1 MEKDLLQIF
10 NKASVIRHFELN
22 AFENIKNKNI
32 QTPVYLSAGQEF
44 IASTLS
50 YLINFKLKIKPLIF
64 AQHRCHSTYLNF
76 GGDKKKL
83 IDELL
88 GRKTGANKGLGGSA
102 SVSSKSISMYGHDG
116 HMGTQMPIGLGACF
130 ASKRPT
136 IIFLGDASV
145 EEDYVMSSIGWASF
159 KKLPILII
167 VEDNNLSILTKKK
180 VRRNWEASDL
190 ARGLKMEST
199 NISDD
204 PKQIKKYTKKFFRKP
219 FLMNIKT
226 TRLFWHAGAGED
238 NYRRFDRYE
247 NFKKNLGK
255 IGNEI
260 DRKNKNYI
268 FKLWQKQLKKQ

>member
-1 MEKDLLQIF
+1 MKKDLLEIF
-10 NKASVIRHFELN
+10 NKASLIRHFELN
-22 AFENIKNKNI
+22 AFENIQNKNI

-50 YLINFKLKIKPLIF
+50 YLINFKLKIKPMIF

-88 GRKTGANKGLGGSA
+88 GKKTGINKGLGGSA
-102 SVSSKSISMYGHDG
+102 SISSKSINMYGHDG

-130 ASKRPT
+130 ASKKPT

-159 KKLPILII
+159 KKLPILIV

-180 VRRNWEASDL
+180 VRRHWEASDL
-190 ARGLKMEST
+190 ARGLKMKSV
-199 NISDD
+199 NITDN
-204 PKQIKKYTKKFFRKP
+204 PMQIIKYKKRFFKEP
-219 FLMNIKT
+219 FLMNIRT

-238 NYRRFDRYE
+238 EYRRFDRYE
-247 NFKKNLGK
+247 SLKKNLGTV
-255 IGNEI
+255 GNEI
-260 DRKNKNYI
+260 DKKNKRYI
-268 FKLWQKQLKKQ
+268 YNLWQKQLKKQ